1 LGFLPQAEATAIIAY
16 LEKRLAH
23 LLPILE
29 KIDIQALLPL
39 LLQDKKNTNTE
50 QISFVLLKGIG
61 SFILDISLDANA
73 IHAHCAF

>member
-1 LGFLPQAEATAIIAY
+1 MNY
-16 LEKRLAH
+16 LVCNL
-23 LLPILE
+23 LE

-61 SFILDISLDANA
+61 SFILDISMDANTIQA
-73 IHAHCAF
+73 YSPQA